1 MKNLLIYKLI
11 ILNVLAVVWLATSNF
26 QTKWFQNLFFSDTTK
41 INHFTAGLF
50 GFATLMLLYE
60 ALQINR
66 QVNAHLNGGVFE
78 SSGDLWVSDIEWLE
92 RSAGWMLFLGLI
104 GTLYGLLL
112 SLSAVNTGNLATLEG
127 IKQIAVQMMAGL
139 RIELST
145 TIIGAIFSFW
155 MEVNYAMVLREAKYL
170 AKIEG
175 GK

>member
-11 ILNVLAVVWLATSNF
+11 ILNVLAVVWLATSDF

-41 INHFTAGLF
+41 INYFTAGLF
-50 GFATLMLLYE
+50 VFATLMLLYE

-66 QVNAHLNGGVFE
+66 QVNAHLNGEVFE
-78 SSGDLWVSDIEWLE
+78 ASGDLWVSDIEWLE

>member
-11 ILNVLAVVWLATSNF
+11 ILNVLAVVWLATSDF
-26 QTKWFQNLFFSDTTK
+26 QTKWFRDLFFSDTTK
-41 INHFTAGLF
+41 INYFTAGLF
-50 GFATLMLLYE
+50 LFASLMLLWE
-60 ALQINR
+60 AWQINR
-66 QVNAHLNGGVFE
+66 QVNAHATGEVFE
-78 SSGDLWVSDIEWLE
+78 SSGDLWVTDLDWLE

-104 GTLYGLLL
+104 GTLYGLMI
-112 SLSAVNTGNLATLEG
+112 SLSAVNTGNLSSIEG

-145 TIIGAIFSFW
+145 TIIGAIASFW
-155 MEVNYAMVLREAKYL
+155 MEVNFAMVVREAKYL